1 MFMEAFFF
9 TPNLDICFPS
19 VQTFLLVNEARIQHS
34 LVNIHS
40 MNPNGI
46 FQHSCFVGMCSFG
59 FVLSWKVIGE
69 GKNKME
75 SQILLF
81 IMENTE
87 VNEHE
92 RYRVK

>member
-1 MFMEAFFF
+1 MDFSNTHVLWACAPLGLF
-9 TPNLDICFPS
+9 
-19 VQTFLLVNEARIQHS
+19 
-34 LVNIHS
+34 
-40 MNPNGI
+40 
-46 FQHSCFVGMCSFG
+46 
-59 FVLSWKVIGE
+59 LSWKVIGE